1 MADVENPT
9 IEERPKK
16 PRSEAQKRQFE
27 QAKAKRMANI
37 KVIDEKKQQK
47 NIEKRL
53 DRLEKKKAELASKLP
68 AKKEETSP
76 PQPVERSVQRDRRSS
91 ETKKKPSKPKKAIVV
106 EESESESSDS
116 DASVVIIRRK
126 PPREPKPKISYKRPV
141 AIQEKYIPPPP
152 QDDIMFA

>member
-68 AKKEETSP
+68 AKKEET
-76 PQPVERSVQRDRRSS
+76 PQTS